1 MKKPRI
7 IQFIIERADEGG
19 YIAKAMLFPIFTQGE
34 TLDEIAKNIQ
44 EAVDCHFDDN
54 KKSLPVLV
62 NFELPA
68 LA

>member
-1 MKKPRI
+1 MEKSRI
-7 IQFIIERADEGG
+7 IQFIIEKADEGG
-19 YIAKAMLFPIFTQGE
+19 YTAKALLFPIFTQGE
-34 TLDEIAKNIQ
+34 TLDEVAKNIQ
-44 EAVDCHFDDN
+44 EAVDCHFDEN

>member
-44 EAVDCHFDDN
+44 EAVDCHFDD

>member
-7 IQFIIERADEGG
+7 IQFVIEKADEGG
-19 YIAKAMLFPIFTQGE
+19 YIAKAILSPIFTQGE
-34 TLDEIAKNIQ
+34 TLDEVAKNIQ
-44 EAVDCHFDDN
+44 EAVDCHFDDD